1 MTYTINELNGSGKRV
16 VLTEGNG
23 RDDAANVCHLL
34 NKHCINKAERWT
46 VKEET
51 RVQEMKR
58 WLKMI
63 YPSIITGGKN
73 V

>member
-34 NKHCINKAERWT
+34 NKHERWT

-51 RVQEMKR
+51 R
-58 WLKMI
+58 
-63 YPSIITGGKN
+63 
-73 V
+73 

>member
-23 RDDAANVCHLL
+23 REDAANVCHLL
-34 NKHCINKAERWT
+34 NKHCIDKAERWT

-51 RVQEMKR
+51 
-58 WLKMI
+58 I
-63 YPSIITGGKN
+63 
-73 V
+73 